1 MYSGEVIRSCCFTLA
16 PILDY
21 FCKRVYG
28 LMRAKRCRL
37 TSSVFGRALMI
48 LSVSSYMTDKLKP
61 LWAYTKSMEN
71 MQVIDEE
78 KSFDI
83 IGSKV
88 A

>member
-1 MYSGEVIRSCCFTLA
+1 
-16 PILDY
+16 
-21 FCKRVYG
+21 
-28 LMRAKRCRL
+28 
-37 TSSVFGRALMI
+37 MI